1 MGPSIG
7 RIQST
12 GVVFD
17 DDDDDVEVARVC
29 FGCALLCSVLFFE
42 GMFWL
47 RLCVR
52 VSPFT
57 PAKTSNIECTDVSL
71 PVCVG

>member
-42 GMFWL
+42 RYVL
-47 RLCVR
+47 AEAVR
-52 VSPFT
+52 NT
-57 PAKTSNIECTDVSL
+57 RQDILKML
-71 PVCVG
+71 VCEPLICGVRCDKH